1 MLVSKKETHWY
12 ILTLLTSILLTVE
25 KINEHFM
32 MIILKL
38 KHTSRLDSV
47 TFDYNSWLHCCSP
60 CLSVSEARNAF
71 LLRDCAGLGT
81 EIPAVQLGSRCC
93 HG

>member
-47 TFDYNSWLHCCSP
+47 TVDYNFGYIAVVP
-60 CLSVSEARNAF
+60 VCLS
-71 LLRDCAGLGT
+71 LRPEMPFCYVT
-81 EIPAVQLGSRCC
+81 VQGWALRYPLCS
-93 HG
+93 

>member
-47 TFDYNSWLHCCSP
+47 TVDYNFWLHCCSP
-60 CLSVSEARNAF
+60 CLSVC
-71 LLRDCAGLGT
+71 L
-81 EIPAVQLGSRCC
+81 
-93 HG
+93 

>member
-1 MLVSKKETHWY
+1 MRVSKKETHWY

-47 TFDYNSWLHCCSP
+47 TVDYNFWLHGSP

-71 LLRDCAGLGT
+71 LLRDCAGLGA
-81 EIPAVQLGSRCC
+81 EIPAVQLGSRYCR
-93 HG
+93 G

>member
-47 TFDYNSWLHCCSP
+47 TVDYNFWLHCCSP
-60 CLSVSEARNAF
+60 CLSVSEARNTS

-93 HG
+93 RG